1 MFDSQPA
8 IIDLFGHTRIAGKVT
23 EEAVGGAAL
32 IRVDVPETDGQQA
45 YTRYYGIGAIYSIAP
60 TDEATMLRAARAL
73 RQEPIHAYELRLPT
87 SLSDRI
93 STPDVIDDEFDVEAN
108 QEDLRSC
115 F

>member
-8 IIDLFGHTRIAGKVT
+8 VIDLFGHTRIAGKVT
-23 EEAVGGAAL
+23 EATIGGSAL

-45 YTRYYGIGAIYSIAP
+45 YTRYYGVGAIYSITP
-60 TDEATMLRAARAL
+60 TDEATMLRAASAL
-73 RQEPIHAYELRLPT
+73 MQEPIHPYELRLPP
-87 SLSDRI
+87 SLSNRI